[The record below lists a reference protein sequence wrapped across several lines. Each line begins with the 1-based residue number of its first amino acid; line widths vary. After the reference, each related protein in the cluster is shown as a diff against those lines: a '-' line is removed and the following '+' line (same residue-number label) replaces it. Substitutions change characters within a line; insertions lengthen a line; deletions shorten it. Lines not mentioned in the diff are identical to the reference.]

1 MQVKWTESVLPDL
14 TPGAVYERVA
24 QETVPN
30 IVLRYELMSI
40 APQYLTMHE
49 LTLSGRRRTLY
60 VVVPGC
66 WFGATDADAKEGDG
80 GVYSTAGFCALL
92 PESERYRFHTA
103 ICTLAP
109 ARATLGYRAA
119 TYECAKRWAAKDS
132 SERKV
137 AAARYLVSLPDSALD
152 SVPGTTY
159 VSHPCDLP
167 YIARVLGWDGHE

>member
-1 MQVKWTESVLPDL
+1 MQVNRSVLPDL
-14 TPGAVYERVA
+14 TPGAVYDLVT
-24 QETVPN
+24 QETLPN
-30 IVLRYELMSI
+30 IVLRYELLRI
-40 APQYLTMHE
+40 APQYLTMQE
-49 LTLSGRRRTLY
+49 VTLSGRRRTLY
-60 VVVPGC
+60 VAVPGC

-103 ICTLAP
+103 ICTLSP

-119 TYECAKRWAAKDS
+119 VYECAKRWAAKDS
-132 SERKV
+132 SRKA
-137 AAARYLVSLPDSALD
+137 AAARYIVSLPDSALD

-167 YIARVLGWDGHE
+167 YIARVLGWDGKE